1 MKIKFAKRRN
11 ATVVILN
18 TCVSWCRALT
28 QILKEIYPI
37 LDKEKTRDLFRVFTI
52 KLLFKLLLI
61 YYSGIKL

>member
-1 MKIKFAKRRN
+1 M
-11 ATVVILN
+11 VILN

-52 KLLFKLLLI
+52 KLLFKLFINILLRDQI
-61 YYSGIKL
+61 MIGQYI